1 MVLDSTSK
9 PSLFFD
15 VFTDLTMAKQFLL
28 EGLCMTVN
36 PRNIKPF
43 TEISK

>member
-1 MVLDSTSK
+1 MVLDSTSR
-9 PSLFFD
+9 PSLFMD
-15 VFTDLTMAKQFLL
+15 VFTNLTMAEQFLL

-36 PRNIKPF
+36 PRNIEPF